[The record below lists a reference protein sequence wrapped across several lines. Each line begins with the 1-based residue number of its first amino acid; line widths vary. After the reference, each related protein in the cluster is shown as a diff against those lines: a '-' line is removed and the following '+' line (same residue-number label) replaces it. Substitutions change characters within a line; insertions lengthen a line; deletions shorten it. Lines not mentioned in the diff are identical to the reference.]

1 MDLKEKI
8 ATLRAMKGMTQAEL
22 ANAVGVTR
30 KSIVNYENGDRT
42 PKKEILL
49 KLAKALQVE
58 YTELVTDEEDFLVEA
73 KDKYGVRGK
82 AAAERLVHNANALFA
97 GGELSEQDKAAVL
110 EAIQEAYWQSKLIN
124 KKYTPKKFRND
135 KTEENLDDE

>member
-22 ANAVGVTR
+22 AEAVGVTR

-49 KLAKALQVE
+49 KLAEVLNVE
-58 YTELVTDEEDFLVEA
+58 YSELVSDEEDFLLEA
-73 KDKYGVRGK
+73 SDKYGSRGK
-82 AAAERLVHNANALFA
+82 AAAEKLVHNANALFA

-110 EAIQEAYWQSKLIN
+110 EAIQEAYFQSKTMS
-124 KKYTPKKFRND
+124 KKFTPKKYRKD
-135 KTEENLDDE
+135 